1 MRNSF
6 ILVLFVSI
14 LISLVFIQC
23 EDTTVHYTLNRQEK
37 KLVDS
42 LFKSQLKELQL
53 EADSICK
60 VEKNKLYQT
69 VKDSLIEIRLSEI
82 EEILPQ

>member
-1 MRNSF
+1 MRNSL
-6 ILVLFVSI
+6 III
-14 LISLVFIQC
+14 LIIFVLVPMIFIQC
-23 EDTTVHYTLNRQEK
+23 EDSTVHYTLNRQEK

-42 LFKSQLKELQL
+42 LFKSQLKELQI
-53 EADSICK
+53 EADSICE
-60 VEKNKLYQT
+60 VEKDSLYQI